1 MLRIVRATDGALSYN
16 ELMAMELGE
25 YMTVIGELS
34 KIDKPDSKTEK
45 PGMSVEKQ
53 IQMIKTDPAI
63 RKAE

>member
-1 MLRIVRATDGALSYN
+1 
-16 ELMAMELGE
+16 MAMDLGE

-34 KIDKPDSKTEK
+34 KIDKADSKTEK